1 MRAEYRE
8 GERFARLTFTGE
20 TFYDCD
26 FSDCVFA
33 DCTFEDCKLDHSV
46 LTECQFLRC
55 TVTNLKTTMS
65 RAKFTDFESRTLNNI
80 DWMSQQGDGAFA
92 DPIESLR
99 DCRLKYNTFTEMNL
113 TKFKFAGSVIQRS
126 MFAKCD
132 LVSADFE
139 KCDLLDT
146 EFFQC
151 DMRKANFKE
160 ASGYKVDIFGCKLQ
174 DAKFS
179 LPEAV
184 SLLGDLR
191 IKLL

>member
-8 GERFARLTFTGE
+8 GERFSRLEFTEE

-26 FSDCVFA
+26 FSDCTFI
-33 DCTFEDCKLDHSV
+33 DCTCENCKLDHSV
-46 LTECQFLRC
+46 LSECQFIRC
-55 TVTNLKTTMS
+55 TITDLKTTMS
-65 RAKFTDFESRTLNNI
+65 RAKFTGLQGCTLNNI
-80 DWMSQQGDGAFA
+80 DWMSLQGDGSFA
-92 DPIESLR
+92 DPIEKLQG
-99 DCRLKYNTFTEMNL
+99 CRLKYNTFTEMNF
-113 TKFKFAGSVIQRS
+113 TKFNFAGNEIQRS
-126 MFAKCD
+126 MFAKCN

-146 EFFQC
+146 EFYQC

-160 ASGYKVDIFGCKLQ
+160 AGGYKVDIFGCKLQ

>member
-8 GERFARLTFTGE
+8 GERFERLTFTGE

-65 RAKFTDFESRTLNNI
+65 RAKFTDFESCTLNNI
-80 DWMSQQGDGAFA
+80 DWMSLQGDGAFA
-92 DPIESLR
+92 DPIES
-99 DCRLKYNTFTEMNL
+99 
-113 TKFKFAGSVIQRS
+113 
-126 MFAKCD
+126 
-132 LVSADFE
+132 
-139 KCDLLDT
+139 LLDT

>member
-1 MRAEYRE
+1 MISTRSSSIFSVFQYCI
-8 GERFARLTFTGE
+8 LN
-20 TFYDCD
+20 YIDCL
-26 FSDCVFA
+26 S
-33 DCTFEDCKLDHSV
+33 L
-46 LTECQFLRC
+46 
-55 TVTNLKTTMS
+55 
-65 RAKFTDFESRTLNNI
+65 
-80 DWMSQQGDGAFA
+80 QGDGSFA
-92 DPIESLR
+92 DPIEKLQ

-113 TKFKFAGSVIQRS
+113 TKFNFTGNEIPRS
-126 MFAKCD
+126 MFAKCN

-146 EFFQC
+146 EFYQC

-160 ASGYKVDIFGCKLQ
+160 AGGYKVDIFGCKLQ

-184 SLLGDLR
+184 SLLGDLK

>member
-1 MRAEYRE
+1 MLFR
-8 GERFARLTFTGE
+8 
-20 TFYDCD
+20 
-26 FSDCVFA
+26 S
-33 DCTFEDCKLDHSV
+33 KLDHSV

-65 RAKFTDFESRTLNNI
+65 RAKFTDFENCTLNNI
-80 DWMSQQGDGAFA
+80 DWISLQGDGAFA

-126 MFAKCD
+126 MFAKCN

>member
-8 GERFARLTFTGE
+8 GERFERLTFTGE

-65 RAKFTDFESRTLNNI
+65 HAKFTDFENCTLNNI
-80 DWMSQQGDGAFA
+80 DWMSLQGDGAFA

-99 DCRLKYNTFTEMNL
+99 DCRLKYNTFTEMN
-113 TKFKFAGSVIQRS
+113 FNRFDFSNGNEIVGS
-126 MFAKCD
+126 MFAKCEMQ
-132 LVSADFE
+132 L
-139 KCDLLDT
+139 
-146 EFFQC
+146 
-151 DMRKANFKE
+151 ANFKG
-160 ASGYKVDIFGCKLQ
+160 SVL
-174 DAKFS
+174 
-179 LPEAV
+179 
-184 SLLGDLR
+184 
-191 IKLL
+191 

>member
-8 GERFARLTFTGE
+8 GERFERLTFTGE

-55 TVTNLKTTMS
+55 TVTDLKTTMS
-65 RAKFTDFESRTLNNI
+65 RAKFTDFENCTLNNI
-80 DWMSQQGDGAFA
+80 DWMSLQGDGAFA

-126 MFAKCD
+126 MFAKCN

-191 IKLL
+191 IQLL

>member
-1 MRAEYRE
+1 
-8 GERFARLTFTGE
+8 
-20 TFYDCD
+20 
-26 FSDCVFA
+26 
-33 DCTFEDCKLDHSV
+33 
-46 LTECQFLRC
+46 
-55 TVTNLKTTMS
+55 
-65 RAKFTDFESRTLNNI
+65 
-80 DWMSQQGDGAFA
+80 
-92 DPIESLR
+92 
-99 DCRLKYNTFTEMNL
+99 MNL

-126 MFAKCD
+126 MFAKCN

-174 DAKFS
+174 DAKFT

>member
-8 GERFARLTFTGE
+8 GERFERLTFTGE

-65 RAKFTDFESRTLNNI
+65 RAKFTDFESCTLNNI
-80 DWMSQQGDGAFA
+80 DWMSLQGDGAFA

-126 MFAKCD
+126 MFA
-132 LVSADFE
+132 SAISSARILRNATCWTPNFSSAICARQTS
-139 KCDLLDT
+139 KRPAGIKSTFSAASCRT
-146 EFFQC
+146 QNSPCRRQC
-151 DMRKANFKE
+151 RCWE
-160 ASGYKVDIFGCKLQ
+160 I
-174 DAKFS
+174 
-179 LPEAV
+179 
-184 SLLGDLR
+184 
-191 IKLL
+191 

>member
-1 MRAEYRE
+1 MKKYRIAGILVLVLALAVAALGFAVE
-8 GERFARLTFTGE
+8 G
-20 TFYDCD
+20 
-26 FSDCVFA
+26 
-33 DCTFEDCKLDHSV
+33 
-46 LTECQFLRC
+46 
-55 TVTNLKTTMS
+55 
-65 RAKFTDFESRTLNNI
+65 AKE
-80 DWMSQQGDGAFA
+80 GDGAFA

-113 TKFKFAGSVIQRS
+113 TKFKFSGSVIQRS
-126 MFAKCD
+126 MFAKCN

-184 SLLGDLR
+184 SLLGDLK

>member
-8 GERFARLTFTGE
+8 GERFERLTFTGE

-65 RAKFTDFESRTLNNI
+65 RAKFTDFENCTLNNN
-80 DWMSQQGDGAFA
+80 DWMSLQGDGAFA

-126 MFAKCD
+126 MFAKCN

-139 KCDLLDT
+139 KCDLLRS
-146 EFFQC
+146 EE
-151 DMRKANFKE
+151 RRVGKE
-160 ASGYKVDIFGCKLQ
+160 CRSRWSPYH
-174 DAKFS
+174 
-179 LPEAV
+179 
-184 SLLGDLR
+184 
-191 IKLL
+191 

>member
-8 GERFARLTFTGE
+8 GERFERLTFTEE

-33 DCTFEDCKLDHSV
+33 DCTFDSCKLDHSV
-46 LTECQFLRC
+46 FTECQFLRC
-55 TVTNLKTTMS
+55 TITNLKTTMS
-65 RAKFTDFESRTLNNI
+65 RAKFTDFEDCTLTNI
-80 DWMSQQGDGAFA
+80 DWMSLQGDGAFA
-92 DPIESLR
+92 DPIESLKG
-99 DCRLKYNTFTEMNL
+99 CTLKYNTFTEMNL
-113 TKFKFAGSVIQRS
+113 TKFKFGGNVILRS
-126 MFAKCD
+126 MFAKCN

-146 EFFQC
+146 EFYQC
-151 DMRKANFKE
+151 DLRKASFRD
-160 ASGYKVDIFGCKLQ
+160 ASGYKVDIFGSKLK

-184 SLLGDLR
+184 NLLNDLQ
-191 IKLL
+191 IKLV

>member
-1 MRAEYRE
+1 MRTA
-8 GERFARLTFTGE
+8 
-20 TFYDCD
+20 
-26 FSDCVFA
+26 
-33 DCTFEDCKLDHSV
+33 KLDHSV

-65 RAKFTDFESRTLNNI
+65 RAKFTDFESCTLNNI
-80 DWMSQQGDGAFA
+80 DWMSLQGDGALPTPSEPA
-92 DPIESLR
+92 

-126 MFAKCD
+126 MFAKCN

-151 DMRKANFKE
+151 DMRK
-160 ASGYKVDIFGCKLQ
+160 G
-174 DAKFS
+174 KFQRGQR
-179 LPEAV
+179 V
-184 SLLGDLR
+184 
-191 IKLL
+191 

>member
-8 GERFARLTFTGE
+8 GERFERLTFTGE

-65 RAKFTDFESRTLNNI
+65 RAKFTDFENCTLNNI
-80 DWMSQQGDGAFA
+80 DWMSLQGDGAFA

-126 MFAKCD
+126 TCWTLNFS
-132 LVSADFE
+132 SAICARRTSKRPAGIKSTFSAAS
-139 KCDLLDT
+139 CRT
-146 EFFQC
+146 QNSPCRRQC
-151 DMRKANFKE
+151 RCWE
-160 ASGYKVDIFGCKLQ
+160 I
-174 DAKFS
+174 
-179 LPEAV
+179 
-184 SLLGDLR
+184 
-191 IKLL
+191 